1 MIMAD
6 VIAML
11 WADVIA
17 LFIGLLE
24 IFGRCYDQIW
34 QWTVIDLFWWLIL
47 LPLVADGMPLVCDV
61 ADVITT
67 LFLLADVICHWWL
80 ME

>member
-24 IFGRCYDQIW
+24 IFGRCYAKFDSG
-34 QWTVIDLFWWLIL
+34 LSLIYF
-47 LPLVADGMPLVCDV
+47 DG
-61 ADVITT
+61 
-67 LFLLADVICHWWL
+67 
-80 ME
+80 

>member
-17 LFIGLLE
+17 QFFGLLE
-24 IFGRCYDQIW
+24 F
-34 QWTVIDLFWWLIL
+34 
-47 LPLVADGMPLVCDV
+47 
-61 ADVITT
+61 
-67 LFLLADVICHWWL
+67 LADVIAKF
-80 ME
+80 

>member
-1 MIMAD
+1 MENVYLNNIIIQYCMIMAD

-24 IFGRCYDQIW
+24 IFGRCYAKI
-34 QWTVIDLFWWLIL
+34 
-47 LPLVADGMPLVCDV
+47 
-61 ADVITT
+61 
-67 LFLLADVICHWWL
+67 
-80 ME
+80 

>member
-24 IFGRCYDQIW
+24 IFGRCYAKI
-34 QWTVIDLFWWLIL
+34 
-47 LPLVADGMPLVCDV
+47 
-61 ADVITT
+61 
-67 LFLLADVICHWWL
+67 
-80 ME
+80 